1 MTYNRNL
8 TALHRGLTPIHSD
21 QDRANFAPKLAG
33 GIRVLLADG
42 VNYLTFNNL
51 YDSEFDSSEEG
62 VALGRNYIPALDGT
76 IWTISDIQGWWNL
89 TDSEIPNIERGYGD
103 GSFEFVKDT
112 QMRLFLNSAHRAI
125 TVCELWDW
133 LSGFNP
139 SSGFM
144 FSSTPEL
151 TIINKQMEKD
161 EINGYHSG
169 SSYASI
175 MRNMQFIAKMGIV
188 EYEKYYCMT
197 Y

>member
-1 MTYNRNL
+1 MLSRTTTVAYN
-8 TALHRGLTPIHSD
+8 SEYD
-21 QDRANFAPKLAG
+21 Q
-33 GIRVLLADG
+33 IIQ
-42 VNYLTFNNL
+42 
-51 YDSEFDSSEEG
+51 DSETEPATES
-62 VALGRNYIPALDGT
+62 VPALDL
-76 IWTISDIQGWWNL
+76 SQ
-89 TDSEIPNIERGYGD
+89 SFYSD

-139 SSGFM
+139 SDGGFM
-144 FSSTPEL
+144 FTHTPEL

-175 MRNMQFIAKMGIV
+175 MRNMQFIAKHGIV
-188 EYEKYYCMT
+188 EYEKYYMS